1 MDDRNNINKYKQK
14 KKRKSFWVKFAVF
27 MVVVVAVILVVV
39 NRETLF
45 SFLKDAGLNVGE
57 GGFPVNLPGS
67 TEYYLG
73 ELDEG
78 FYLLTDTNIYT
89 YNAEGAE
96 IVSIQHGFQ
105 NPASISSKSRALV
118 YDRNGTSFKLYSKTE
133 ELFKNTVSDSI
144 VFAAI
149 GNNERTAVVTTS
161 TRYSNYL
168 YVYSSE
174 GKQIFRWASPDE
186 KIMAVCFNN
195 DDSSV
200 YVSVVGEKGGELK
213 VSLVKFNLRSADAEE
228 WRTEIGGNI
237 TYSLEC
243 CGDGVYAVTGG
254 GAFLLDENT
263 GEVKA
268 ANSFSD
274 RIHGI
279 PGVDG
284 LRTIIFHDS
293 ASNGEIAVAYNSSLE
308 ADASISID
316 NLTAFDVF
324 DGRLYI
330 LGRNTLSVYNSLLQC
345 VNTYSLDDEYANV
358 KIINGSAYLLGYNSV
373 QRVSV

>member
-1 MDDRNNINKYKQK
+1 MDDRNNINKYRK
-14 KKRKSFWVKFAVF
+14 KKQQKNFWVRFGIF
-27 MVVVVAVILVVV
+27 MLVVLAAV
-39 NRETLF
+39 LIVINRETLF
-45 SFLKDAGLNVGE
+45 SFLKDAGLKVGK

-105 NPASISSKSRALV
+105 NPESVSSASRALV
-118 YDRNGTSFKLYSKTE
+118 YDKNGTSFKLYSRTE
-133 ELFKNTVSDSI
+133 EVFRNTVSDSI

-161 TRYSNYL
+161 TRFSNYL
-168 YVYSSE
+168 YIYSSE

-186 KIMAVCFNN
+186 KIMAVCFNK

-213 VSLVKFNLRSADAEE
+213 VSLVKFNLRGTDAEV
-228 WRTEIGGNI
+228 WRTEIGDNI
-237 TYSLEC
+237 TYSLEYC
-243 CGDGVYAVTGG
+243 SDGVYAVTGG
-254 GAFLLDENT
+254 GALLLDENS

-274 RIHGI
+274 RIHGV
-279 PGVDG
+279 PNVDG
-284 LRTIIFHDS
+284 LRAIFFHDS
-293 ASNGEIAVAYNSSLE
+293 ASNGEIAVVYNSSLE
-308 ADASISID
+308 AEASVPID
-316 NLTAFDVF
+316 NLTAFDVYN
-324 DGRLYI
+324 GKLYV
-330 LGRNTLSVYNSLLQC
+330 LGRNMLSVYNSSLEC
-345 VNTYSLDDEYANV
+345 VNTYSLNDEYANV
-358 KIINGSAYLLGYNSV
+358 KIIKDSAYLLGYNSV